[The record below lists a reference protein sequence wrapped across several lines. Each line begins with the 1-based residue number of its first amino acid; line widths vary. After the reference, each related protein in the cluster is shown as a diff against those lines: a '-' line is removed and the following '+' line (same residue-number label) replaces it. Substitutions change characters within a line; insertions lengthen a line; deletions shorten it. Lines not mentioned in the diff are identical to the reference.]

1 MNLRIMIPLLTTL
14 FVGCIA
20 TFLVSLGN
28 RNKSRVDARLKSLSG
43 KGSSSSFGNEPER
56 PKVAKIARSAL
67 PKVGNALVPDNE
79 KDRTRLQS
87 RLVNAGLYG
96 RQSMA
101 LFLGVKMILM
111 VSPALIAV
119 VLGLVG
125 LVPLRKG
132 VPLGGCL
139 GIVGMI
145 GPGFWLDKKKAAR
158 QMSFRRALPDALDVI
173 VICLEGGLSLPG
185 ALRRVSSELRTVHA
199 TLAMELDIALREIQL
214 GRSPGEALRNVGDR
228 ADLEEL
234 RSLSSV
240 IIQAERYGAGL
251 IKSLR
256 VHADTLRLRRQQKA
270 EEMAQKAGTKIL
282 FPTLLFIFPAIFIVI
297 LGPAVIQITKT
308 VLNNP

>member
-1 MNLRIMIPLLTTL
+1 
-14 FVGCIA
+14 
-20 TFLVSLGN
+20 
-28 RNKSRVDARLKSLSG
+28 
-43 KGSSSSFGNEPER
+43 
-56 PKVAKIARSAL
+56 
-67 PKVGNALVPDNE
+67 
-79 KDRTRLQS
+79 
-87 RLVNAGLYG
+87 VNAGLYG

-101 LFLGVKMILM
+101 LFLGVKMLLM

-119 VLGLVG
+119 ALGVVG

-158 QMSFRRALPDALDVI
+158 QLSFRRALPDALDVI

-185 ALRRVSSELRTVHA
+185 ALRRVATELRGVHPVLA
-199 TLAMELDIALREIQL
+199 TELDIAFREIQL
-214 GRSPGEALRNVGDR
+214 GRSPGESLRNVGDR

-297 LGPAVIQITKT
+297 LGPAVIQISKT